1 MNPRN
6 KRLAT
11 ARVVRTVGNL
21 SPAPP
26 NLVYLY
32 TTFPKKTETFMQR
45 EVAAMQAAGWNLRIY
60 SLIGGGGDFRGIAV
74 RRFSMWRLLELLW
87 MIPWIAATRWD
98 VFGVVWRGL
107 WTRRAPGWLNFWEN
121 MLGAGFAALHYRELR
136 RESPDLIHAAWG
148 GAPATAAWVLGRLNG
163 HRYSA
168 AAHAYDIFEYGG
180 DWWLN
185 EKLAEARFVH
195 TSTEMGRAALVAR
208 GVAAEGIR
216 VIRRGLELLPP
227 LKPVR
232 PGREA
237 LRVLCIARLVA
248 KKGLYRQLAIY
259 AVMRAAGIAFS
270 ARIAG
275 DGPEWA
281 ALERRRAEL
290 GLQAHVTF
298 LGHLAQAEV
307 QAELAWA
314 DVLFHTGVVAPSG
327 DRDGLPNVIPE
338 AMAAGVLVVSSPV
351 AGTVEAV
358 RAGETGWLAAVE
370 DPAGWVGALREI
382 IGDEVGAARVQR
394 AARAWVEEEF
404 DAHRNAAKLRE
415 AFREAMR

>member
-1 MNPRN
+1 M
-6 KRLAT
+6 
-11 ARVVRTVGNL
+11 
-21 SPAPP
+21 
-26 NLVYLY
+26 
-32 TTFPKKTETFMQR
+32 
-45 EVAAMQAAGWNLRIY
+45 
-60 SLIGGGGDFRGIAV
+60 
-74 RRFSMWRLLELLW
+74 
-87 MIPWIAATRWD
+87 
-98 VFGVVWRGL
+98 
-107 WTRRAPGWLNFWEN
+107 
-121 MLGAGFAALHYRELR
+121 
-136 RESPDLIHAAWG
+136 
-148 GAPATAAWVLGRLNG
+148 
-163 HRYSA
+163 
-168 AAHAYDIFEYGG
+168 
-180 DWWLN
+180 
-185 EKLAEARFVH
+185 
-195 TSTEMGRAALVAR
+195 VAR

-275 DGPEWA
+275 DGPERA

-370 DPAGWVGALREI
+370 DPAGWVGAVREI
-382 IGDEVGAARVQR
+382 IGDEVGAARLQR
-394 AARAWVEEEF
+394 AARVWVEEEF
-404 DAHRNAAKLRE
+404 DAHRNAAKLRK